1 MRRRTVL
8 SSLAATPIV
17 AAGCSTG
24 DGVDTGDTGQ
34 GGGEGGGEFVAAISA
49 QPDQFDP
56 HKTTAYASFQVL
68 ENVYDTL
75 VVPGAED
82 QVMQPSLATDWTT
95 SEDGLTWTFTLRDDV
110 TFHDG
115 STFDADDVVFSYDR
129 IIDQQLSNAYRFATV
144 TDVRAQDPRT
154 VVITVSE
161 PTPALLA
168 QIGGF
173 KGMAILPSGVDE
185 ASLTTQA
192 VGTGPFRLES
202 TSASE
207 VSLSRFDDY
216 WGEAS
221 TLDGMTFRFLTEP
234 AAAMTALT
242 SGQVQWTDN
251 VPTQDV
257 SDLAE
262 DDQVELGQVASVDY
276 WYLAMNHAKAPF
288 DNRDVRRAIATAVDR
303 SAVTEAARFDAAR
316 PNQTAIPEDSYWH
329 HDYAPFSTD
338 VDEAKRLLEGAG
350 VTTPITMGLMVT
362 SEYPETVTAA
372 QVLAS
377 QLEPLGVQVEIQTE
391 DFATWLDRQGRGDF
405 DAFMLGW
412 LGNIDPFDYYDGQ
425 HRTGGSNNFHGYSSP
440 VTDDLLNR
448 AAVATDREERK
459 DLYDQ
464 AAEQI
469 VDDVSYLYLYNPDV
483 VQAWTP
489 GLTGYTIRP
498 DKAVNFE
505 EVELPS

>member
-17 AAGCSTG
+17 VAGCSSG
-24 DGVDTGDTGQ
+24 DGVDTGQ
-34 GGGEGGGEFVAAISA
+34 GGGEGGGAFVAAISA

-75 VVPGAED
+75 VVPSADGES
-82 QVMQPSLATDWTT
+82 MEPSLAEDWTT
-95 SEDGLTWTFTLRDDV
+95 SDDGLTWTFTLRDGV

-115 STFDADDVVFSYDR
+115 STFDADDVVFSYKR

-192 VGTGPFRLES
+192 VGTGPFRLDS

-221 TLDGMTFRFLTEP
+221 ALDGMTFQFITEP

-257 SDLAE
+257 SDLAQDE
-262 DDQVELGQVASVDY
+262 QVELGQVASVDY

-303 SAVTEAARFDAAR
+303 SAVTEAARFEAAR
-316 PNQTAIPEDSYWH
+316 PNQTAIPEDSFWYY
-329 HDYAPFSTD
+329 DYAPFTTD

-377 QLEPLGVQVEIQTE
+377 QLEPLGIQVEIQTE

-425 HRTGGSNNFHGYSSP
+425 HRTGGSNNYQGYSSP

-448 AAVATDREERK
+448 AAVATDRDERK

-464 AAEQI
+464 AAKQI